1 MRQNPLYTRSGRRPP
16 PVDLFHQL
24 CEFQQV
30 SNAEKRAASAHGDFR
45 IRRNEIGPLR
55 RDRANGYI
63 IDTEQKAL
71 SIAAVPLAYAR
82 ELPATERMKRMR
94 YPYKT
99 RDCDRITCISN
110 GATSDCRRAVSNG
123 GPAALIR
130 REP

>member
-1 MRQNPLYTRSGRRPP
+1 M
-16 PVDLFHQL
+16 
-24 CEFQQV
+24 
-30 SNAEKRAASAHGDFR
+30 
-45 IRRNEIGPLR
+45 R

-71 SIAAVPLAYAR
+71 SIAVVPLAYAR

-110 GATSDCRRAVSNG
+110 GATRGYRRAVSSG
-123 GPAALIR
+123 GPVALSLRGYCVRIR
-130 REP
+130 RSYFWQPRTRRPKRRRYGGR